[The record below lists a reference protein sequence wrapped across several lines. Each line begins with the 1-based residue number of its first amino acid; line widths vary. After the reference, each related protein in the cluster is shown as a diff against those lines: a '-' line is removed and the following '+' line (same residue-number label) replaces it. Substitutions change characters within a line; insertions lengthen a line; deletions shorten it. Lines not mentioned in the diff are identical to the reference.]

1 MTAPLAEIR
10 LHPSPILRTASMR
23 VENTWTCRKEA
34 RELADQMLAVMHA
47 SPTPGVGLA
56 AQQVGRLLRVMVWNA
71 TGLRSDDH
79 ALANAYIIARYGIAR
94 EQEACLSL
102 PGVQRVKPR
111 AQTVRI
117 RGYDLFAKESVEIT
131 AHGFEAR
138 ILQHETDHLDGFL
151 FIDRREP
158 KPSRKKVRT

>member
-1 MTAPLAEIR
+1 MSEQMYLVEQGSAVIAVSAGPANSRGARAWQAAGRGPRRTVRGGARSHAQRVPRRPRFALHVDRRRDAAPGGPRMTAPLAEIR

-71 TGLRSDDH
+71 TVAIG
-79 ALANAYIIARYGIAR
+79 
-94 EQEACLSL
+94 
-102 PGVQRVKPR
+102 
-111 AQTVRI
+111 
-117 RGYDLFAKESVEIT
+117 
-131 AHGFEAR
+131 
-138 ILQHETDHLDGFL
+138 
-151 FIDRREP
+151 
-158 KPSRKKVRT
+158 